1 MKNRI
6 SGALMRRQ
14 ELEKRIAALEAD
26 VFELRRHN
34 VRLAEML
41 DLVQELLIPIAQQ
54 DEEKVQD
61 AINKY
66 RQSL

>member
-1 MKNRI
+1 MKERV
-6 SGALMRRQ
+6 SGALVKRR

-34 VRLAEML
+34 VRLAELL
-41 DLVQELLIPIAQQ
+41 DLVQELLIPMAQR
-54 DEEKVQD
+54 DEEKVNE
-61 AINKY
+61 AIAKF